1 MTKRLILVILCLC
14 CIGWLTL
21 IFHLSTE
28 DGEKTADTS
37 IHIAEKI
44 SGVLY
49 SSPTVEQT
57 AGIHYMVRKAAHV
70 ILFFCSGSA
79 VSPDRIDSSTFLSG
93 AVGKICDFCGGALS
107 VDRCGMAG

>member
-70 ILFFCSGSA
+70 ILFF
-79 VSPDRIDSSTFLSG
+79 VLVKRETSSSSSN
-93 AVGKICDFCGGALS
+93 FCMERVKTG
-107 VDRCGMAG
+107 